1 MLRLVRLRQGEVLY
15 DLGAGDGRILIE
27 AARKFGAKAVGI
39 EIDSVRVTRIK
50 ERLKSTGVEA
60 EVIQGDFM
68 ETNLSRADVITI
80 YLSDSVNAKLAPKL
94 RRELKTGA
102 RIVSLDY
109 ILPAWVPTREVTLK
123 SAGVTR
129 RLYLYRVA

>member
-1 MLRLVRLRQGEVLY
+1 
-15 DLGAGDGRILIE
+15 
-27 AARKFGAKAVGI
+27 
-39 EIDSVRVTRIK
+39 
-50 ERLKSTGVEA
+50 
-60 EVIQGDFM
+60 M
-68 ETNLSRADVITI
+68 ETDLSRADVITI